1 MDENELE
8 YEIDGLRSE
17 VDDLQGDVY
26 ELTTQIG
33 NQKIW
38 DVFSESFIPYL
49 YSKNLFSI
57 VKKLEIN
64 SNIIKNYSVFKR
76 LINPKLEAPHPL
88 SQKIF
93 DKNKD
98 ILSISNVS
106 YLRNAKEFYFQAI
119 RANNQTKPI
128 FFYYSNLFLTTY
140 LMNSTLSFNKKIP
153 HHGIYVNIKFNGNKP
168 NITFELRKFGFFP
181 RLVDTLTVLGFQSS
195 FSPIFIINNN
205 KKDGVKYLHNK
216 YCKFSMHV
224 NEKFLFTDLTQY
236 KIQNDLQEI
245 RGEIGLCNEFN
256 RNFKSATNFLI
267 DYIIIFISNNIAR
280 YNPYLWNEILKGE
293 SDDLIK
299 HIENSYNNVEDK
311 IRFIRSV
318 EGKIPYKFPSFEK

>member
-1 MDENELE
+1 MDIDDLE
-8 YEIDGLRSE
+8 YYIDDVVGDVVSDVGELQDD
-17 VDDLQGDVY
+17 VDDLLIKM
-26 ELTTQIG
+26 E

-64 SNIIKNYSVFKR
+64 STIIKNYSRFKQST
-76 LINPKLEAPHPL
+76 NPKLEAPHPL

-93 DKNKD
+93 DKNKHS
-98 ILSISNVS
+98 LSISNVA

-128 FFYYSNLFLTTY
+128 FFYYSNLFLSTY
-140 LMNSTLSFNKKIP
+140 LMNSTLFFNKKKP
-153 HHGIYVNIKFNGNKP
+153 HHGIYVKEFNENEQNIP
-168 NITFELRKFGFFP
+168 FELSQFGFFP

-195 FSPIFIINNN
+195 FSPIFIINNE
-205 KKDGVKYLHNK
+205 KDGVKYLYNEM
-216 YCKFSMHV
+216 CKFSIFT
-224 NEKFLFTDLTQY
+224 NKKFSFTDLIQYQMKNDLY
-236 KIQNDLQEI
+236 KIE
-245 RGEIGLCNEFN
+245 EKIGLSRGFN
-256 RNFKSATNFLI
+256 INFKNATDFLI

-293 SDDLIK
+293 SNDLT
-299 HIENSYNNVEDK
+299 H
-311 IRFIRSV
+311 
-318 EGKIPYKFPSFEK
+318 FPHVSHQT